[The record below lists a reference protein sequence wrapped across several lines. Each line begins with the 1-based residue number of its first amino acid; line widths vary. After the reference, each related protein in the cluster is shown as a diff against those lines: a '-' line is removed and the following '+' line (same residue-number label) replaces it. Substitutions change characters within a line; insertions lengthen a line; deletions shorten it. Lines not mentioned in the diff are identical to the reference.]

1 MDTADAAR
9 EFDTL
14 AVMRKLEAAGV
25 GRKQAEAH
33 TEALRDSRAGLATK
47 RDLDAGLGNLDAR
60 IQTRIER
67 AEKRA
72 PIALITVAA
81 AIIAAIEYMWARLPA
96 SRVRWRRGWDSNPRY
111 AVRTTVF
118 ETAPFG
124 RSGTPPRRGVECR
137 GAARRAQGGYA
148 PAVIA

>member
-14 AVMRKLEAAGV
+14 TVMRKLEAAGV

-33 TEALRDSRAGLATK
+33 TDALRESRAGLATK

-81 AIIAAIEYMWARLPA
+81 AIIAAIEYM
-96 SRVRWRRGWDSNPRY
+96 
-111 AVRTTVF
+111 
-118 ETAPFG
+118 
-124 RSGTPPRRGVECR
+124 
-137 GAARRAQGGYA
+137 
-148 PAVIA
+148 